1 MTITVGQLR
10 TFCQEEASKDASGST
25 AEAAFMHWI
34 NGALG
39 RLYREIAQDTTRRE
53 TRITVPPAESV
64 TDGVVTQNSLAIS
77 SATGFTAAWLSARWG
92 LHIEDEDQLEF
103 ELAAIAAGSPGV
115 TATLRSGDEWIQA
128 SGTGKTFTFT
138 KNKFLLTAVQTIEKV
153 QLLDGRCV
161 EIVQPREF
169 DRQKQGSPCLR
180 GEYPTICTLRN
191 SYLEIWPS
199 PGTSYYKLIV
209 TYRLAYTPLA
219 DAALDADTVEW
230 DDDQLDVL
238 KKAIVLEASMSQG
251 NNAPVPYGIA
261 KAEYEGALLKLRAV
275 ATKDMMPGP
284 LNVRPPIMYGSKA
297 RRSLPPRSA
306 LEDI

>member
-25 AEAAFMHWI
+25 ADAAFMHWI

-39 RLYREIAQDTTRRE
+39 RLYREITLDTTRRE
-53 TRITVPPAESV
+53 MRITVPPAEEV
-64 TDGVVTQNSLAIS
+64 TDGVATQNSLTLT
-77 SATGFTAAWLSARWG
+77 SATGFTSKWASERWG
-92 LHIEDEDQLEF
+92 LHIEDESQLEF
-103 ELAAIAAGSPGV
+103 ELASIAAGSPGT
-115 TATLRSGDEWIQA
+115 TATLRAGDEWIQA
-128 SGTGKTFTFT
+128 TGTAKTFTFV

-161 EIVQPREF
+161 EVVQPREF

-180 GEYPTICTLRN
+180 GEYPTICTFRN
-191 SYLEIWPS
+191 SYLEVWPS
-199 PGTSYYKLIV
+199 PGETYYKLIV
-209 TYRLAYTPLA
+209 TYRLAYTVLA

-238 KKAIVLEASMSQG
+238 KKAIMLEASMSQG
-251 NNAPVPYGIA
+251 TNAPVPYSIA
-261 KAEYEGALLKLRAV
+261 KEEYEGALLKLRAV

-284 LNVRPPIMYGSKA
+284 LAVRPPIMFGSKV